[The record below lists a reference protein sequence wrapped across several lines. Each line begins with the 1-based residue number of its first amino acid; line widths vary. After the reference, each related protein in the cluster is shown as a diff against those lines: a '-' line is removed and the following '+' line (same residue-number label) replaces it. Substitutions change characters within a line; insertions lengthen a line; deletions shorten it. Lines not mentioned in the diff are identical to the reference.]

1 MFKALTEK
9 NAYPFGFCHMCGI
22 IGFTG
27 RQNAVP
33 ILLQGLHAL
42 EYRGYDSAG
51 ISVLNSDNITTIK
64 TKGRVSEVE
73 KAISAQNEPLT
84 SFCGIGHTRW
94 ATHGEPSYVNAHP
107 HCTNNIAIVHNGII
121 ENYAEIKSR
130 LFSKGYTFDSQ
141 TDTEIAL
148 KLIDQKYLQTSE
160 PLSAIKLAL
169 SELCGS
175 YAFGIIFKNIPNK
188 IFAVKKDSPLII
200 AKSPNGNFIASDV
213 TAILK
218 YTNICTTLSDGETA
232 VLSEND
238 IEFYDSL
245 GNKIAKT
252 FEKIDWN
259 YEEATKSGFP
269 HFMLKEINEE
279 PEAIKNTVRSIIKNN
294 TPNFDIT
301 NLTDDDIYNC
311 QTIHI
316 VACGTAMHAGL
327 IGKFYIEKYAGISV
341 NVELASEFRY
351 RNPILNKNDIFIAL
365 SQSGETADTL
375 AALRLAKSRGLKT
388 LSVINVRGST
398 LARESDSV
406 IYTNAG
412 PEIAVAS
419 TKAYIVQVSVMYM
432 IATKFALILKKLTFA
447 KAEKNMAL
455 LYSEVPKAIA
465 TVISKSEIIRNS
477 ALRLKNVNNL
487 FFIGRGLDWSLS
499 REASLKL
506 KEISYIHS
514 EAHAAGELKHGTF
527 SLITPQT
534 EIIAI
539 ITDNDISSKTISN
552 IKEVKSRGANVTL
565 LCDETVTVPLETYDN
580 VIYVPHL
587 QNDLTCLCAACA
599 FQLLAYHTADFREC
613 DIDKP
618 RNLAKSVTVE

>member
-1 MFKALTEK
+1 
-9 NAYPFGFCHMCGI
+9 MCGI

-27 RQNAVP
+27 RKNAVP

-51 ISVLNSDNITTIK
+51 ISLLNSDNITTIK

-73 KAISAQNEPLT
+73 KAIAAQNKQLN

-94 ATHGEPSYVNAHP
+94 ATHGEPSNVNSHP

-130 LFSKGYTFDSQ
+130 LSEKGITFDSQ
-141 TDTEIAL
+141 TDTEVAL
-148 KLIDQKYLQTSE
+148 KLIEQKYLQTAE
-160 PLSAIKLAL
+160 PLSAIRLAL

-175 YAFGIIFKNIPNK
+175 YAFGILFKDIPNK
-188 IFAVKKDSPLII
+188 IFAVKKDSPLIV
-200 AKSPNGNFIASDV
+200 AKSQNGNFIASDV
-213 TAILK
+213 TAVLK
-218 YTNICTTLSDGETA
+218 YTNMCATLSDGETA
-232 VLSEND
+232 VLSENS
-238 IEFYDSL
+238 IEFYNSF
-245 GNKIAKT
+245 GTKIQKQ
-252 FEKIDWN
+252 FEKVDWN
-259 YEEATKSGFP
+259 YEEATKAGFP

-279 PEAIKNTVRSIIKNN
+279 PEAIKNTVRSVIKNN
-294 TPNFDIT
+294 TSDFDIPNLNDADIT
-301 NLTDDDIYNC
+301 NC
-311 QTIHI
+311 RTIHI

-375 AALRLAKSRGLKT
+375 AALRLAKSLGLKT

-406 IYTNAG
+406 IFTNAG

-432 IATKFALILKKLTFA
+432 LATKFALILKKITLA
-447 KAEKNMAL
+447 EAEKNIEIL
-455 LYSEVPKAIA
+455 SSEVPKAIA
-465 TVISKSEIIRNS
+465 KVISKSEIIRNT
-477 ALRLKNVNNL
+477 AQRFKNANNL
-487 FFIGRGLDWSLS
+487 FFIGRGIDWALS

-514 EAHAAGELKHGTF
+514 EAHAAGELKHGTI

-534 EIIAI
+534 DIIAI
-539 ITDNDISSKTISN
+539 ITDNSISSKTISN
-552 IKEVKSRGANVTL
+552 IKEVKSRGATVTL
-565 LCDETVTVPLETYDN
+565 LCDETLALPAETYDN

-587 QNDLTCLCAACA
+587 QNNLTCLCAACA
-599 FQLLAYHTADFREC
+599 FQLFAYHTADFREC